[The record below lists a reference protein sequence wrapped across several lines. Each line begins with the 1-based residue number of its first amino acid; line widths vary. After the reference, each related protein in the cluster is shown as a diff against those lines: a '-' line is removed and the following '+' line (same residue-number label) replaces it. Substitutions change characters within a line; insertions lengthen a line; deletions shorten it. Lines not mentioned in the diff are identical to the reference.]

1 MFTVAVVVGS
11 LRRES
16 INLRL
21 ARALARLAEGRLECR
36 FIGVG
41 DLPIYND
48 DLWADPPAAV
58 LRFKAE
64 VAACDAVLFVSPEY
78 NRSMTPALKNAV
90 DWGSRP
96 VGQSVWGGK
105 PAAIAGASGGV
116 IGTAVA
122 QSQLRSTALVLDM
135 IVMGQ
140 PELYLRFTPDLIDA
154 QGQAADDKTRA
165 FLAAF
170 VDRFAGW
177 VERMAPARH

>member
-16 INLRL
+16 FNFKL
-21 ARALARLAEGRLECR
+21 ARALAKLAGERLQCR
-36 FIGVG
+36 FIAIG
-41 DLPIYND
+41 DLPLYND

-78 NRSMTPALKNAV
+78 NRSMTPPLKNAI

-96 VGQSVWGGK
+96 YGQSVWGGK
-105 PAAIAGASGGV
+105 PTAIAGASPGA
-116 IGTAVA
+116 IGTAIA
-122 QSQLRSTALVLDM
+122 QSHLRSTAPTLGM

-140 PELYLRFTPDLIDA
+140 PELYLHFTPDLIDA
-154 QGQAADDKTRA
+154 EGIVADERTRA
-165 FLAAF
+165 FLATF
-170 VDRFAGW
+170 VDKFVAW
-177 VERMAPARH
+177 VERMLKP